1 MNRITMTWL
10 VFLALAT
17 ASGGVAYQNLQSLIG
32 GNSSIWNVLTLAIS
46 AVVFGFA
53 MLVLGRIMYLTAQWE
68 KIK

>member
-17 ASGGVAYQNLQSLIG
+17 ASGGIAYQNLQSLIG
-32 GNSSIWNVLTLAIS
+32 GTSSIWNMLTLAMS

-68 KIK
+68 KMK